1 MMEMLETAQ
10 IVSKATN
17 RSLIIMDEVGRG
29 TATCD
34 GIAIGNEPIHTFDK
48 DRISTIF
55 PLLYSQPI
63 SLYSNN
69 Y

>member
-34 GIAIGNEPIHTFDK
+34 GIAIGNEPLDK
-48 DRISTIF
+48 DRISPSPFFCTHNLSITIF
-55 PLLYSQPI
+55 LY
-63 SLYSNN
+63 
-69 Y
+69 